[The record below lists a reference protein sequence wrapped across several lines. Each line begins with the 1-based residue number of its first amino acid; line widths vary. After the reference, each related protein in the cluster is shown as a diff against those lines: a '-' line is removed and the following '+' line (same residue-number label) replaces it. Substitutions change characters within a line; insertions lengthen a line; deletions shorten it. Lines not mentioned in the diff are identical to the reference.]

1 MIYSTKILT
10 DNSPIYPMTPTP
22 VKKQSARKSLCIF
35 MNILDVKNKSAIC
48 RFGYT
53 KSKRKV
59 KKSGTA
65 VWAKKT
71 KRKVKNQP

>member
-22 VKKQSARKSLCIF
+22 VKKQSARKSLRLF
-35 MNILDVKNKSAIC
+35 MKILDVKNKYAIC
-48 RFGYT
+48 RFVST

-59 KKSGTA
+59 MKSGTT
-65 VWAKKT
+65 VWGK
-71 KRKVKNQP
+71 KRK